1 MALSMRRRGGPQVFV
16 SSGARISFRPPRL
29 RILND
34 LFAIAIDR
42 KRRTMLVSSTEIGRI
57 NMKAMRT
64 NLCLGLFAVLM
75 GFGAVSGN
83 VSAQTVAPPQADTSS
98 ATPENAVLLTV
109 FLKHDQS
116 RPLGE
121 LNAQLMK
128 QGFYKEFPPAGVEIV
143 SWYVAMGIGQII
155 TLRLPAT
162 RLREVNRVLETT
174 AWGSYR
180 TEFYPT
186 YDYKAIGMGLRG
198 EKAL

>member
-1 MALSMRRRGGPQVFV
+1 MRRRGGPQVFV
-16 SSGARISFRPPRL
+16 PSGARISFRPPRL